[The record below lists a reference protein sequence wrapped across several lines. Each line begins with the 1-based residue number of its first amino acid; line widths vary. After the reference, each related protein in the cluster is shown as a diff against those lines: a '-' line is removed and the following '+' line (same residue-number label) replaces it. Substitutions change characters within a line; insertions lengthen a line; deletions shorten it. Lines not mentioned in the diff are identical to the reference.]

1 MRETFHRF
9 FAYFRVEHALV
20 LVPVFGFAVYDSVF
34 SAFSSV
40 LAVLWEMYPDV
51 SRAGIQMVHRAF
63 HREILAQGDVF
74 QHDMPSFLHRRI
86 S

>member
-34 SAFSSV
+34 SAFW
-40 LAVLWEMYPDV
+40 ATRIPMCRARWCRWC
-51 SRAGIQMVHRAF
+51 SRYR
-63 HREILAQGDVF
+63 
-74 QHDMPSFLHRRI
+74 PW
-86 S
+86 